1 MDNEKYVPLD
11 TLKSFSNELTNWEQE
26 LETLISEIR
35 AYAPKGTNGKIEEN
49 SFLKVKQAQLQ
60 ITRFIHEG
68 LNNIIKEFE
77 V

>member
-1 MDNEKYVPLD
+1 MNNEKYVPLD
-11 TLKSFSNELTNWEQE
+11 TLKSFSNELTSWEQDFE
-26 LETLISEIR
+26 AMISEIR
-35 AYAPKGTNGKIEEN
+35 AYAPKGMSGEVEEN

-60 ITRFIHEG
+60 ITRLIHEG